1 MNVHD
6 ALSQIADIRQRVAR
20 AQAFGGYRPAT
31 TAFTGIVAIVT
42 AFVQTLLLPI
52 PHQTHNANYLRSA
65 GDMAASSV
73 FRIDL
78 YLYLWFAAA
87 IVSMAV
93 VGLEMW
99 VRVRKSQSDLQRDLT
114 LCAVDQFVPALVAGL
129 LLTIVIVQFSFESV
143 WMLPGLWMILF
154 AMGIFS
160 SRRVLPRFS
169 TLIAAFYLMAGL
181 LVLAMQ
187 KSAGLHAWT
196 MGLVFGVGQ
205 SAAAGLLWF
214 VERRSRTFSTTH

>member
-31 TAFTGIVAIVT
+31 TAFSGIVAIVT
-42 AFVQTLLLPI
+42 AFVQALVLPA
-52 PHQTHNANYLRSA
+52 PHQTPNPTRYPSDFTTA
-65 GDMAASSV
+65 GL
-73 FRIDL
+73 FRIDV

-87 IVSMAV
+87 MISMAV

-129 LLTIVIVQFSFESV
+129 LVTIVMVQFAFENA

-169 TLIAAFYLMAGL
+169 SLIGAFYLMAGL
-181 LVLAMQ
+181 VVLAMQ
-187 KSAGLHAWT
+187 KNAGLHAWT
-196 MGLVFGVGQ
+196 MGLVFGAGQ
-205 SAAAGLLWF
+205 SAAAGLLWI
-214 VERRSRTFSTTH
+214 VERRSRLSPINY